1 MDDPR
6 KTGAG
11 GVGQGVITVFFPF
24 FSPSIKHPNSVSP
37 QMAKLSP
44 SASEGT
50 KGRAE
55 RGVGE
60 AEGDQGPDQGQ
71 SNVADARPEQV
82 SS

>member
-1 MDDPR
+1 
-6 KTGAG
+6 
-11 GVGQGVITVFFPF
+11 
-24 FSPSIKHPNSVSP
+24 
-37 QMAKLSP
+37 MAKLSP

-82 SS
+82 SSWGTWGQPVGWVCRAEEG